1 MKFINVFMFAT
12 ILFSNI
18 TGNVQARAESKD
30 VSESIDQKIYPVID
44 DIYTFGEKS
53 SSDLGLDVTTSESQL
68 SNTDYL
74 LQGNDCVQP
83 PPGLVDW
90 WTADGDWNDSVGGH
104 HGTPFNGVTFAP
116 GKVGQAFSFDGIDD
130 YIGLGEWFTYQDF
143 TITMWVKPGSTQN
156 VYADIMDNN
165 HTYGVNWVIQQN
177 GGVTNQYSWGG
188 PFNLSADQWQY
199 LTVVH
204 DSNGNYREYLNGSL
218 SGTNNWGLINYT
230 GSNSLF
236 FGKWGGNAGRNWKGL
251 LDEIDVYNRTLS
263 ETEIASLFMRGRREN
278 AL

>member
-1 MKFINVFMFAT
+1 MRKIFSKISLSGLQRMGMKFINVFMFAT

-90 WTADGDWNDSVGGH
+90 WTADGDWNDS
-104 HGTPFNGVTFAP
+104 
-116 GKVGQAFSFDGIDD
+116 KVD
-130 YIGLGEWFTYQDF
+130 
-143 TITMWVKPGSTQN
+143 K
-156 VYADIMDNN
+156 
-165 HTYGVNWVIQQN
+165 
-177 GGVTNQYSWGG
+177 
-188 PFNLSADQWQY
+188 
-199 LTVVH
+199 
-204 DSNGNYREYLNGSL
+204 
-218 SGTNNWGLINYT
+218 
-230 GSNSLF
+230 
-236 FGKWGGNAGRNWKGL
+236 
-251 LDEIDVYNRTLS
+251 TL
-263 ETEIASLFMRGRREN
+263 
-278 AL
+278 